1 MKLLRRCLAGFL
13 LLVLLIALPSFIIL
27 GSADPEGEVE
37 LYLLSNDVHVGLVM
51 PMKNEILD
59 WSEFIDLNDFEATG
73 EWFQI
78 GWGDRTFYFEVPEWE
93 DLTLFKAID
102 ALLLPGEPA
111 IHIDFLQTHPR
122 MYEALAVKMSREKY
136 LSLAREIKSRFKL
149 KDSRPVLI
157 PSKAYGSSDNFYE
170 AQGTYSLI
178 RTCNNWT
185 AELLGSQGLRR
196 PLWSPMK
203 YGLLYTYQ

>member
-1 MKLLRRCLAGFL
+1 MKFGKIILSLLFL
-13 LLVLLIALPSFIIL
+13 SFLIVLPTFIII
-27 GSADPEGEVE
+27 GSHDSEGEVD
-37 LYLLSNDVHVGLVM
+37 LYLLSNDVHVGLVL
-51 PMKNEILD
+51 PVKNDLVDWGEFLD
-59 WSEFIDLNDFEATG
+59 LSEFEEKG

-102 ALLLPGEPA
+102 ALLLPGEPI
-111 IHIDFLQTHPR
+111 IHVDFLLSHPQSLG
-122 MYEALAVKMSREKY
+122 ALPVKMSREKY
-136 LSLAREIKSRFKL
+136 TAVAREIRSRFL
-149 KDSRPVLI
+149 KKNEKPILVPSR
-157 PSKAYGSSDNFYE
+157 AYGSTDNFYE
-170 AQGTYSLI
+170 AHGTYSLI

-185 AELLGSQGLRR
+185 AEILGSQGLRR

>member
-1 MKLLRRCLAGFL
+1 MKALKIFSSL
-13 LLVLLIALPSFIIL
+13 LLFLALIIL
-27 GSADPEGEVE
+27 PTFIPLGSHDPDGDVEVF
-37 LYLLSNDVHVGLVM
+37 LLSNDVHVGLVL
-51 PMKNEILD
+51 PFQNDLVD
-59 WSEFIDLNDFEATG
+59 WGDFIDLSDFQERG

-102 ALLLPGEPA
+102 ALLLPGEPV
-111 IHIDFLQTHPR
+111 IHVDFLSSHPR
-122 MYEALAVKMSREKY
+122 NFGALSLRMSREKY
-136 LSLAREIKSRFKL
+136 LALAQEIRSRFQTQNKKPL
-149 KDSRPVLI
+149 LI
-157 PSKAYGSSDNFYE
+157 PSRAYGKSDNFYE
-170 AQGTYSLI
+170 AHGTYSLI

-203 YGLLYTYQ
+203 YGLVFMYQ